1 MEQLHRLCFLVL
13 LISWVDQGQTQPLPL
28 NTTLAMEQVT
38 TGEPPSI
45 DINSTW
51 RTTDVPFSEVNSS
64 LLGLT
69 NATSMESNSSTWET
83 TVVPA
88 SEVTSPTSS
97 KMDELFPSKAA
108 STTQD
113 NKNNNTASPTWAYV
127 ILAFI
132 ILIIIVLSLILYF
145 IRKTSRSYSF
155 DLHRPTPMNNRN
167 EPTGTFE
174 QVYLDDFERPDL
186 KDLTDLI
193 TDDTSSLPVANGT
206 SPMSE
211 ENDSGGENAPQEQAD
226 DKSVGSTSTSE
237 TSQTLADNQ
246 DEKKASPPVQEN
258 LLLEAA
264 GEQENENNNNPSI
277 CSSDPFVEINLD
289 EPAWRDQLLSPSQ
302 TSSTVTP
309 FSILSTS
316 PTSTISSLSF
326 S

>member
-13 LISWVDQGQTQPLPL
+13 LISLVDQGQTQALPQ

-38 TGEPPSI
+38 TEEPPST
-45 DINSTW
+45 DNNSTW

-64 LLGLT
+64 LSALT
-69 NATSMESNSSTWET
+69 NATSLESKSSTWET
-83 TVVPA
+83 TPVPT
-88 SEVTSPTSS
+88 SEVTSLTSS
-97 KMDELFPSKAA
+97 KIDE
-108 STTQD
+108 
-113 NKNNNTASPTWAYV
+113 ASPSEDTSKKQGPADDDLKQTSSIWGYV
-127 ILAFI
+127 ILSFI
-132 ILIIIVLSLILYF
+132 IVIIIVLSLILYF
-145 IRKTSRSYSF
+145 IRRASRSYSF
-155 DLHRPTPMNNRN
+155 DRPTPMNNGN
-167 EPTGTFE
+167 EPIGTFE
-174 QVYLDDFERPDL
+174 QVYLDDFDRPDL
-186 KDLTDLI
+186 KDLKDLI

-211 ENDSGGENAPQEQAD
+211 ENDSGGENAPQQQAD

-246 DEKKASPPVQEN
+246 DEKNPSPPDQTN
-258 LLLEAA
+258 LFLEAA

-316 PTSTISSLSF
+316 PTSTISSISF

>member
-1 MEQLHRLCFLVL
+1 
-13 LISWVDQGQTQPLPL
+13 
-28 NTTLAMEQVT
+28 MEQVT
-38 TGEPPSI
+38 TGELPSI

-97 KMDELFPSKAA
+97 KMDEPFSSKAT
-108 STTQD
+108 STTQ
-113 NKNNNTASPTWAYV
+113 AYV

-174 QVYLDDFERPDL
+174 QVYLDDF
-186 KDLTDLI
+186 
-193 TDDTSSLPVANGT
+193 
-206 SPMSE
+206 
-211 ENDSGGENAPQEQAD
+211 APQEQAD

>member
-13 LISWVDQGQTQPLPL
+13 LMSWVDQGQTQPLPS

-97 KMDELFPSKAA
+97 KMDEPFSSKAT
-108 STTQD
+108 SRPQD
-113 NKNNNTASPTWAYV
+113 KGEKDKPTWAYV

-132 ILIIIVLSLILYF
+132 ILIIVVLSLILYF

-211 ENDSGGENAPQEQAD
+211 ENDSGGENAPREQAD